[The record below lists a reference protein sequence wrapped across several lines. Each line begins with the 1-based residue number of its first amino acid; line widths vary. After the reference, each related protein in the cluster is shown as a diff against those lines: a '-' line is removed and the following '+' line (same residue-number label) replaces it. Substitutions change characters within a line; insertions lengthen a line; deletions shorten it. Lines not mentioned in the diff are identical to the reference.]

1 MILIVENFNSSK
13 LLCVVTGPT
22 ACGKTD
28 ISIKLAQ
35 EFNTQI
41 ISADSRQ
48 FYKQLKIGA
57 ATPTIEQLSY
67 VPHHFI
73 GHLSIEDYYNVYK
86 FEQNALKLCDEL
98 FKINDVLF
106 LTGGSG
112 LYIDA
117 LCKGIDILPDAN
129 PELRESLNLLYAQQG
144 IEALQSKLL
153 ELDEKYYQTVDKAN
167 PIRLIRAIEVCIQT
181 KLPYSQLRN
190 QEQTKR
196 PFNILKIVINRP
208 KEELN
213 YRIGLRTEQM
223 IQDGLVDEVKSLIKF
238 RDLNSLKTVGYKE
251 IFQYL
256 DGEITLN
263 QAIENI
269 KTNTRRYA
277 KRQLTWFRRDKEYL
291 WINPN
296 EIVEIKKLIERHL
309 QIQK

>member
-1 MILIVENFNSSK
+1 MENFNTSK
-13 LLCVVTGPT
+13 LLCVITGPT
-22 ACGKTD
+22 ASGKTD
-28 ISIKLAQ
+28 TSIELAQ
-35 EFNTQI
+35 EFQTHI

-57 ATPTIEQLSY
+57 ATPSIEQLSI

-86 FEQNALKLCDEL
+86 FEQDALRLCDKL
-98 FKINDVLF
+98 FKVNDVII

-117 LCKGIDILPDAN
+117 ICKGIDILPDADF
-129 PELRESLNLLYAQQG
+129 ELRNTLNLLYNQQG
-144 IEALQSKLL
+144 IEALQSKLYD
-153 ELDEKYYQTVDKAN
+153 LDKEYYRVVDKAN
-167 PIRLIRAIEVCIQT
+167 PVRLIRAIEVCIQT

-190 QEQTKR
+190 QGGQKR
-196 PFNILKIVINRP
+196 PFNILKIVINRT
-208 KEELN
+208 KEQLN
-213 YRIGLRTEQM
+213 ERINLRTEQM
-223 IQDGLVDEVKSLIKF
+223 IQDGLIDEVNSLLKY

-251 IFQYL
+251 IFQFL

-277 KRQLTWFRRDKEYL
+277 KRQLTWFRRDKENIWL
-291 WINPN
+291 NPN
-296 EIVEIKKLIERHL
+296 EIGEIKKLIESYL
-309 QIQK
+309 